1 MPSRMNPK
9 KPSLFIEKATFLK
22 RAGYALVAVAL
33 IFLIFLSAVSA
44 LYVPHLVF
52 YSYLLLGVGGVL
64 VLLFKSL
71 EIIQHSRLRR
81 RSVYCSECGW
91 LGRGDD
97 WFRYHCCP
105 DCDSENVVF
114 M

>member
-1 MPSRMNPK
+1 M
-9 KPSLFIEKATFLK
+9 IFLK

-33 IFLIFLSAVSA
+33 VFLTFVSA
-44 LYVPHLVF
+44 IPELRVPHLVF
-52 YSYLLLGVGGVL
+52 YSYLLLGVGGVS

-81 RSVYCSECGW
+81 RAAYCSECGW
-91 LGRGDD
+91 LGRLDD

-105 DCDSENVVF
+105 DCDSENVVL